1 MLYIISAPSGAGKT
15 SLVKALITKCE
26 NLVISVSYT
35 TRPIRP
41 EEVDGV
47 NYHFV
52 SEEKFKQMI
61 HANAFI
67 EYAEVFGFGYLYGT
81 SKQWI
86 LEQEQK
92 GKDILLEIDWQGAR
106 QIRQIYKECI
116 SIFVLPPSLEV
127 LQKRL
132 ENRAQD
138 STEVIQKRMQKV
150 RSECQHVDEF
160 DYLIVNDDFDIALQD
175 LKSIINAQRL
185 RLVVQ
190 KKQQSKLLNNLNS
203 V

>member
-15 SLVKALITKCE
+15 SLVKALVTKCE

-41 EEVDGV
+41 EEIDGV

-61 HANAFI
+61 QSNAFI
-67 EYAEVFGFGYLYGT
+67 EYAEVFGYGYLYGT
-81 SKQWI
+81 SKQWV
-86 LEQEQK
+86 LEQEQN

-106 QIRQIYKECI
+106 QIRQIFKDCMSVFI
-116 SIFVLPPSLEV
+116 LPPSLEV
-127 LQKRL
+127 LQNRL

-138 STEVIQKRMQKV
+138 SPEVIQKRMQKV
-150 RSECQHVDEF
+150 RSECQHFDEF
-160 DYLIVNDDFDIALQD
+160 DYLVVNDDFEVALQD
-175 LKSIINAQRL
+175 LKSIIRTQRL
-185 RLVVQ
+185 RVSVQ
-190 KKQQSKLLNNLNS
+190 KTQQSKLLNNLNS